1 MVYFKTCPTSWPDVA
16 VSPSPVSDFEGG
28 IRAVVEAKLCAKCK
42 QVTKMKDKMGPR
54 KGNMGILRGNANV

>member
-1 MVYFKTCPTSWPDVA
+1 MA

-42 QVTKMKDKMGPR
+42 QVTKIKDKMGPR